1 MNDRIR
7 CEPSRNAVRAAAI
20 VAVVAFVL
28 FTGREEFVAAAA
40 PAASYQTFDTAEN
53 AVQALAVAVK
63 AGNIDGILT
72 IFGPDAIGL
81 IDTTDRDTARRNL
94 EVFTVAMGEGW
105 RLVDHGPTQKS
116 LIVGNEHWPFPVPLV
131 KGADGWRFDTAAG
144 KEEVLSR
151 RIGGNELAAI
161 RSAQSY
167 VGAQRRYAQDGHDGS
182 APGLYAK
189 TFQSD
194 PGKENGLYWTAG
206 PGRKRS
212 PLGDLMASAAAEGQ
226 RLPQGQQQPSP
237 FRGYFFKILMAQ
249 GKSAHG
255 GAKSYVAGGKMAS
268 GFALVA
274 WPAQYGSTGIMTFI
288 VNQDGLVQQ
297 KDLGPQTD
305 AAARGMA
312 QYNPDSSWKPAI
324 P

>member
-1 MNDRIR
+1 MSVRIDRGWTR
-7 CEPSRNAVRAAAI
+7 TTVRAASI
-20 VAVVAFVL
+20 VAVMACVL
-28 FTGREEFVAAAA
+28 FTGREQFIAAAA
-40 PAASYQTFDTAEN
+40 PAARYQAFDTAEH
-53 AVQALAVAVK
+53 AVQALGAAVK

-81 IDTTDRDTARRNL
+81 IDTTDLDTARRNL
-94 EVFTVAMGEGW
+94 QVFTVAMGEGW
-105 RLVDHGPTQKS
+105 RLVDQGSNQKA

-161 RSAQSY
+161 RTTHSY
-167 VGAQRRYAQDGHDGS
+167 VAAQRRYAQDGHDGNV
-182 APGLYAK
+182 PGLYAK
-189 TFQSD
+189 TFRSD
-194 PGKENGLYWTAG
+194 PGKENGLYWAAG
-206 PGRKRS
+206 AGRKRS
-212 PLGDLMASAAAEGQ
+212 PLGDLMANAAAEGQ
-226 RLPQGQQQPSP
+226 RLPTGQQQPSP
-237 FRGYFFKILMAQ
+237 FRGYFFKILTAQ
-249 GKSAHG
+249 GKSARG
-255 GAKSYVAGGKMAS
+255 GARSYLTDEKLVS

-288 VNQDGLVQQ
+288 VNQDGVVQQ
-297 KDLGPQTD
+297 KDLGPETD
-305 AAARGMA
+305 AAARGMT